1 MFRGDLIIDG
11 YNLLHAAGLAP
22 PSGNPQGLERA
33 RRALLHLVSGRLS
46 PHERERTTVVFDAP
60 GRDAPGR
67 LMGPSPPQEVDGL
80 LVVFAEGDGD
90 ADEEIEWLIRQN
102 SAPRRLCVVSSDHRL
117 QKAARRR
124 RAAFLDSDQFLGQL
138 ARRLSQAENRPEEV
152 EPAAK
157 RSGRLPPGEVEAWLR
172 VFQDLEDIRFPGD
185 AREPHGHTPRTAAS
199 RRPAGSTRRRPGS
212 LHQPH
217 GKRENP
223 TDAKVS
229 NDKPRDAATDPSLDE
244 VAFWES
250 RIRELDE
257 EDSV

>member
-11 YNLLHAAGLAP
+11 YNVLHAAGLAP
-22 PSGNPQGLERA
+22 PLGSPQGLERS
-33 RRALLHLVSGRLS
+33 RRALLHLISGRLL
-46 PHERERTTVVFDAP
+46 PRERERTTVVFDAP
-60 GRDAPGR
+60 GRDTPGR
-67 LMGPSPPQEVDGL
+67 LMGPSPPHEVDGL
-80 LVVFAEGDGD
+80 LVVFADGNGD

-124 RAAFLDSDQFLGQL
+124 RAAFLDSDQFLGHL
-138 ARRLSQAENRPEEV
+138 ARRLSQAERQQEDV

-157 RSGRLPPGEVEAWLR
+157 RSGRLPPSEVEAWLR
-172 VFQDLEDIRFPGD
+172 VFQDSEDERSPG
-185 AREPHGHTPRTAAS
+185 APHERREHSPRTAGS
-199 RRPAGSTRRRPGS
+199 RRPAASTDRHPGS
-212 LHQPH
+212 SRQPPQ
-217 GKRENP
+217 ENP
-223 TDAKVS
+223 TDAEKS
-229 NDKPRDAATDPSLDE
+229 NDELRDAARDPPIDE